1 MSRLLAIQ
9 QNKTTNNT
17 NIDNVTSTVIDEST
31 AKFVERTT
39 EAFVEV
45 TSKATVAALVN
56 LELNNSDKNILAF
69 HEHNNRQ
76 NINVPSASHE
86 SSHLIDVLNGAKRKL
101 DETNRQSS
109 SSSSSSSSISSGSNN
124 YQFDNT
130 GNIYCQPSIRSSSSS
145 SKVIVNSI
153 VQVDSDDEVT
163 NAEAKRSKS
172 GKGVADDEVTKD
184 ELKRSTSAKGMKQ
197 FAMEQA
203 AMDLAVSKS
212 SRNYFIM
219 IDCCY

>member
-31 AKFVERTT
+31 AMLVERTT
-39 EAFVEV
+39 EVFVEV
-45 TSKATVAALVN
+45 TSKATVAALLN
-56 LELNNSDKNILAF
+56 LELNNSDKNVLAF
-69 HEHNNRQ
+69 HERNNQQ
-76 NINVPSASHE
+76 NINVTSSSHAT
-86 SSHLIDVLNGAKRKL
+86 SHLIDVLNGEKRKL
-101 DETNRQSS
+101 DESNRQSN
-109 SSSSSSSSISSGSNN
+109 SSSSSSSISSGSNN